1 MSQFWEKFERFELR
15 GQVRIVG
22 VSGYLSGGI
31 QLPVRCPH
39 HTSRIQMKR
48 TLKSVVAFFITVQV
62 AILAVASFTLAEQ
75 GDTTDVGKRLEASAN
90 VLDQIMSSPDMTI
103 PSQVLAEAKCIAVV
117 PSLVKVALG
126 VGGRHGKGVATCR
139 IANGWSA
146 PGPISVSGG
155 SIGPQIGGQ
164 AVDVVIVVMDENAF
178 KRLLSSKFKIGADVA
193 GSPGPIGQKSGD
205 TDWRKAE
212 ILSYSKSHGVFA
224 GLNLKGAAVKQ
235 DKDAIVELY
244 GRYVPIASILE
255 GKLHAPAESDAF
267 LAAVRKY
274 TAEALRS
281 EMHSKVPAGLT
292 AYNNRAAD
300 SAVH

>member
-1 MSQFWEKFERFELR
+1 MKPPLNSLVTFF
-15 GQVRIVG
+15 VIVQ
-22 VSGYLSGGI
+22 I
-31 QLPVRCPH
+31 
-39 HTSRIQMKR
+39 
-48 TLKSVVAFFITVQV
+48 
-62 AILAVASFTLAEQ
+62 AILALASFSFAEKVHA
-75 GDTTDVGKRLEASAN
+75 TEIGKRLEASAN

-164 AVDVVIVVMDENAF
+164 AVDVIIVVMDENAF

>member
-1 MSQFWEKFERFELR
+1 MSR
-15 GQVRIVG
+15 
-22 VSGYLSGGI
+22 
-31 QLPVRCPH
+31 
-39 HTSRIQMKR
+39 SRNPLIHDLLA
-48 TLKSVVAFFITVQV
+48 TG
-62 AILAVASFTLAEQ
+62 AVALFLFAGLGSADDAKES
-75 GDTTDVGKRLEASAN
+75 DVAKRLNASGD
-90 VLDQIMSSPDMTI
+90 VLNQIMSSREMSI

-117 PSLVKVALG
+117 PSLVKLALG

-139 IANGWSA
+139 VANGWSA
-146 PGPISVSGG
+146 PGPISISGG
-155 SIGPQIGGQ
+155 SIGLQIGSQ
-164 AVDVVIVVMDENAF
+164 TVDVVLVVLDESAF

-193 GSPGPIGQKSGD
+193 GSPGPIGQKSD

-255 GKLHAPAESDAF
+255 GKLHATAESDAF

>member
-1 MSQFWEKFERFELR
+1 MKSSKDSTCAGSLGSCAASGDLHAECNFVSDGYITHSPRVPMKPPLNSLVTFF
-15 GQVRIVG
+15 VIVQ
-22 VSGYLSGGI
+22 I
-31 QLPVRCPH
+31 
-39 HTSRIQMKR
+39 
-48 TLKSVVAFFITVQV
+48 
-62 AILAVASFTLAEQ
+62 AILALASFSFAEKVHA
-75 GDTTDVGKRLEASAN
+75 TEIAKRLEASAN

-178 KRLLSSKFKIGADVA
+178 RRLLSSKFKIGADVA

>member
-1 MSQFWEKFERFELR
+1 
-15 GQVRIVG
+15 
-22 VSGYLSGGI
+22 
-31 QLPVRCPH
+31 
-39 HTSRIQMKR
+39 
-48 TLKSVVAFFITVQV
+48 
-62 AILAVASFTLAEQ
+62 
-75 GDTTDVGKRLEASAN
+75 
-90 VLDQIMSSPDMTI
+90 
-103 PSQVLAEAKCIAVV
+103 VV
-117 PSLVKVALG
+117 PSLIKVALG
-126 VGGRHGKGVATCR
+126 VGGLHGKGVATCR

-155 SIGPQIGGQ
+155 SIGPQIGGH
-164 AVDVVIVVMDENAF
+164 AVDVVIVVMDQNAF

-193 GSPGPIGQKSGD
+193 GSPGPIGQKSD

-255 GKLHAPAESDAF
+255 GKLHATAESDAF

>member
-1 MSQFWEKFERFELR
+1 MKPTLNSLVTFF
-15 GQVRIVG
+15 VIVQ
-22 VSGYLSGGI
+22 I
-31 QLPVRCPH
+31 
-39 HTSRIQMKR
+39 
-48 TLKSVVAFFITVQV
+48 
-62 AILAVASFTLAEQ
+62 AILALASFSFAEKV
-75 GDTTDVGKRLEASAN
+75 DATEIGKRLEASAN

-139 IANGWSA
+139 IANDWSA

-155 SIGPQIGGQ
+155 SIGLQIGGQ

-193 GSPGPIGQKSGD
+193 GSPGPVGHKSGD
-205 TDWRKAE
+205 TDWRRAE
-212 ILSYSKSHGVFA
+212 ILSYSKSRGVFA
-224 GLNLKGAAVKQ
+224 GVNLKGAVVKQ

-281 EMHSKVPAGLT
+281 AMHSKVTAGLT
-292 AYNNRAAD
+292 GDNSGPAKLRCSLVPLRFGRSLRALNRNEP
-300 SAVH
+300 

>member
-1 MSQFWEKFERFELR
+1 
-15 GQVRIVG
+15 
-22 VSGYLSGGI
+22 
-31 QLPVRCPH
+31 
-39 HTSRIQMKR
+39 MKR
-48 TLKSVVAFFITVQV
+48 TLNSVVAFFITVQV
-62 AILAVASFTLAEQ
+62 ATLALASFTLPAQ
-75 GDTTDVGKRLEASAN
+75 VDATDIGKRLEASAN
-90 VLDQIMSSPDMTI
+90 VLDQIMSSPDTAI

-126 VGGRHGKGVATCR
+126 LGGRHGKGVATCR
-139 IANGWSA
+139 VANGWSA

-155 SIGPQIGGQ
+155 SIGLQVGGQ
-164 AVDVVIVVMDENAF
+164 AIDVVIVVMDENAF

-193 GSPGPIGQKSGD
+193 GSPGPVGQKSGN

-212 ILSYSKSHGVFA
+212 ILSYSMSHGVFA

-244 GRYVPIASILE
+244 GRYVPIGSILE
-255 GKLHAPAESDAF
+255 GKLRAPAESDAF

-281 EMHSKVPAGLT
+281 EMHSKAPAGL
-292 AYNNRAAD
+292 AAD
-300 SAVH
+300 DNAAANPAVH

>member
-1 MSQFWEKFERFELR
+1 
-15 GQVRIVG
+15 
-22 VSGYLSGGI
+22 
-31 QLPVRCPH
+31 
-39 HTSRIQMKR
+39 MKG
-48 TLKSVVAFFITVQV
+48 TLNSVVAFFITVQL
-62 AILAVASFTLAEQ
+62 AIFMLASLTLAEQ
-75 GDTTDVGKRLEASAN
+75 VDATEIGKRLEASAS

-139 IANGWSA
+139 VPNGWSA

-155 SIGPQIGGQ
+155 SIGLQVGGQ
-164 AVDVVIVVMDENAF
+164 TVDVVIVVMDENAF

-193 GSPGPIGQKSGD
+193 GSPGPVGHKSGD
-205 TDWRKAE
+205 TDWRRAE
-212 ILSYSKSHGVFA
+212 ILSYSKSRGVFA
-224 GLNLKGAAVKQ
+224 GVNLKGAVVKQ

-255 GKLHAPAESDAF
+255 GKLHAPPESDAF

-274 TAEALRS
+274 TAEALPS
-281 EMHSKVPAGLT
+281 AMHSKVTAGLT
-292 AYNNRAAD
+292 GNNSGVAKLRCSLVPLWFGRSLRALNGNEP
-300 SAVH
+300 

>member
-1 MSQFWEKFERFELR
+1 
-15 GQVRIVG
+15 
-22 VSGYLSGGI
+22 
-31 QLPVRCPH
+31 
-39 HTSRIQMKR
+39 MKG
-48 TLKSVVAFFITVQV
+48 TLNSVVAFFITVQL
-62 AILAVASFTLAEQ
+62 AIFMLASLTLAEQ
-75 GDTTDVGKRLEASAN
+75 VDATEIGKRLEASAS

-103 PSQVLAEAKCIAVV
+103 PNQVLAEAKCIAVV

-139 IANGWSA
+139 VPNGWSA

-155 SIGPQIGGQ
+155 SIGLQIGGQ
-164 AVDVVIVVMDENAF
+164 TVDVVIVVMDENAF

-193 GSPGPIGQKSGD
+193 GSPGPVGHKSGD
-205 TDWRKAE
+205 TDWRRAE
-212 ILSYSKSHGVFA
+212 ILSYSKSRGVFA
-224 GLNLKGAAVKQ
+224 GVNLKGAVVKQ

-281 EMHSKVPAGLT
+281 AMHSKVTAGLT
-292 AYNNRAAD
+292 GNNSGVAKLRGSLVALRFGRSLRALNRNEP
-300 SAVH
+300 

>member
-1 MSQFWEKFERFELR
+1 MSR
-15 GQVRIVG
+15 
-22 VSGYLSGGI
+22 
-31 QLPVRCPH
+31 
-39 HTSRIQMKR
+39 SRNPLIHDLLA
-48 TLKSVVAFFITVQV
+48 TG
-62 AILAVASFTLAEQ
+62 AVALFLFAGLGSADDAKES
-75 GDTTDVGKRLEASAN
+75 DVAKRLNASGD
-90 VLDQIMSSPDMTI
+90 VLNQIMSSREMTI

-139 IANGWSA
+139 IANDWSA

-155 SIGPQIGGQ
+155 SIGLQIGGQ
-164 AVDVVIVVMDENAF
+164 AVDVVIVIMDENAF

-224 GLNLKGAAVKQ
+224 GLNLKGAAVNQ